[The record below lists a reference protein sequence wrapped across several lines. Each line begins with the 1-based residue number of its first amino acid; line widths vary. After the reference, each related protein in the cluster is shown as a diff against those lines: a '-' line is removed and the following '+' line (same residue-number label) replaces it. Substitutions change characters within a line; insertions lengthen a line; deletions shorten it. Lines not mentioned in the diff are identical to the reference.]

1 VETQYG
7 YHIIKC
13 TDHKDPN
20 VISFEQA
27 KDDIKNILMQNKEA
41 DFAEE
46 YVNSLK
52 AEAKIVYPPGKE
64 PKEPYIPAIT
74 NKPRPDKKDV
84 PEPAKKTPSKKK
96 TSAK

>member
-1 VETQYG
+1 M
-7 YHIIKC
+7 
-13 TDHKDPN
+13 DHKDPN

-27 KDDIKNILMQNKEA
+27 KDDIKNMLTQNKQA
-41 DFAEE
+41 DFAEK

-64 PKEPYIPAIT
+64 PKEPNIPAIT
-74 NKPRPDKKDV
+74 AKPRPDKRVV
-84 PEPAKKTPSKKK
+84 PESGKKTPAKKK